1 MANLKYPLNS
11 LGGYDY
17 QGKITFGV
25 STVRDNVEE
34 FAKYIQTGAK
44 IQEFNEAGI
53 PSGISPKSLLPP
65 GEREAYN
72 GFLNT
77 THERFG
83 DTADTSKGNV
93 SLYLPQGI
101 QFTDGAEYQNIDLG
115 ALGATAERAV
125 NTGQGITSSIANL
138 AADEVGSLVSSIAA
152 GNTEAAKAAGANLA
166 SRYGGEKIGGGVRSA
181 LQVTMNPNSRSLF
194 RAVAIRKFTFAFKL
208 IPNSAVEAEEIKK
221 IIKFFRS
228 NMYPEEKSFAEISYA
243 YKYPAPFL
251 IRMSYK
257 NKDVATKILPAYLE
271 NVAVGYNSTTMGM
284 HQDGNFIETD
294 LQLSFVETRALKKS
308 EVEGD
313 Y

>member
-25 STVRDNVEE
+25 ATVRDNVEE
-34 FAKYIQTGAK
+34 LTKYYETSAK
-44 IQEFNEAGI
+44 IKEFNEAGI
-53 PSGISPKSLLPP
+53 PGGKSAQSALSP

-83 DTADTSKGNV
+83 ETPDTSKGSC

-115 ALGATAERAV
+115 AVGAVAERAV
-125 NTGQGITSSIANL
+125 NTGQGITSAIANV
-138 AADEVGSLVSSIAA
+138 AANEVGSLISSIAS
-152 GNTEAAKAAGANLA
+152 GNTDAAKQAGARLA
-166 SRYGGEKIGGGVRSA
+166 ARYGGEKIGGGVQSA
-181 LQVTMNPNSRSLF
+181 LQITANPNSRSLF

-208 IPNSAVEAEEIKK
+208 IPNSQPEAEEIKK
-221 IIKFFRS
+221 IVKFFRS
-228 NMYPEEKSFAEISYA
+228 NMYPEETSFAEISYA
-243 YKYPAPFL
+243 YRYPAPFL